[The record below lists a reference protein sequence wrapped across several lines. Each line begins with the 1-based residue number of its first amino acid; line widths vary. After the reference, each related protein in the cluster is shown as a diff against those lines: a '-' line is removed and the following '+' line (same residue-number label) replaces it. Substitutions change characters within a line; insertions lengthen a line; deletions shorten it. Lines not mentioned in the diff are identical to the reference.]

1 MFSLSGDPMKMGGR
15 TIVLVFVPEFE
26 PLLVDARETERSGS
40 EVTTS
45 DEFDGVEEED
55 EEVSDT

>member
-1 MFSLSGDPMKMGGR
+1 MKMGGR

-55 EEVSDT
+55 EGVSDT